1 MISGH
6 CFEVVSYVDLK
17 NLSNTKSVLR
27 ARHLLKVKRS
37 IGQSLNYNWLNG
49 SIYVDKNLFLI
60 VAPLFVLTSYPFI
73 LCSVYIATEK
83 NLWPSIK
90 QLQAAWAPKQ
100 ICLQATGHFWFAI
113 ARTHNTQFLKDSLNA
128 MKSHEMGHQILSLL
142 NFQSRDERWSIYEL

>member
-1 MISGH
+1 MNVDSIAFATLAKLIRQKRESQEKNSFINSKKIISGH

-83 NLWPSIK
+83 NL
-90 QLQAAWAPKQ
+90 
-100 ICLQATGHFWFAI
+100 
-113 ARTHNTQFLKDSLNA
+113 
-128 MKSHEMGHQILSLL
+128 
-142 NFQSRDERWSIYEL
+142 